1 MTRRVSSTSAAKAS
15 CSFMSPIL
23 TRPRDQ
29 PLDNSRDN
37 EYIGLMSQRLKD
49 EIRQTRPFLNLEEEV
64 FLEIRR
70 TAEMLVREMTEALRP
85 TGLTGTQ
92 YNVLRILRG
101 AGEPGLT
108 CGQVGERMVTHDP
121 DLTRLMDRLEKRGL
135 IQRARDERDRRVV
148 VTRITPEGLRLMKEL
163 DGTVAAAHKQA
174 LGHVGEKKL
183 RALGE
188 LLGSV
193 RARE

>member
-1 MTRRVSSTSAAKAS
+1 
-15 CSFMSPIL
+15 
-23 TRPRDQ
+23 
-29 PLDNSRDN
+29 
-37 EYIGLMSQRLKD
+37 MSQRLKD

-70 TAEMLVREMTEALRP
+70 TAEMLVREVTEALRP

-101 AGEPGLT
+101 AGEQGIT

-135 IQRARDERDRRVV
+135 IQRSRDERDRRVV
-148 VTRITPEGLRLMKEL
+148 LTRITAEGTRLMKEL

-174 LGHVGEKKL
+174 LGHLGEKKL

-188 LLGSV
+188 LLGA
-193 RARE
+193 ARTRE